1 VKSFLKHVFYQLKQY
16 MNIPRTIAYGIVGNY
31 NDISGKNIV
40 NQNIDHN
47 FDGDEDDISIIF
59 STSKGIFI
67 FDKQNN
73 ISKQILKGHSYGI
86 TRSTN
91 YWFAQRTVNRS
102 QPLPKHKRVSN
113 IIKFDINNYS
123 IKNLST
129 VVLGLQGEIHQ
140 IDLIGEQLY
149 VPYTGYNRILNYNL
163 CKNPLKNIS
172 DFRSEK
178 IELSIYEHSHLNSI
192 YVNNHFIYCIAHNR
206 TAHTNRSSEL
216 IRYSKLD
223 KTINIQ
229 DLNAHSAH
237 NIININRS
245 IYFCDSN
252 NNKLI
257 KDNDVIF
264 ESNKLLRGLSMTDDR
279 IYVGGSDIDFIGD
292 KRYSS
297 DVMVYIL
304 DIEGNQ
310 VGQLDFPG
318 LGNIYEI
325 RQLNGVDYSL
335 SNWRNYA
342 KE

>member
-1 VKSFLKHVFYQLKQY
+1 MS
-16 MNIPRTIAYGIVGNY
+16 IPRTISYGIVGNY
-31 NDISGKNIV
+31 NDVSGKNIS
-40 NQNIDHN
+40 NRNIDHN
-47 FDGDEDDISIIF
+47 FDGDEDDISIIY
-59 STSKGIFI
+59 SSSKGIFV
-67 FDKQNN
+67 FDKKNN

-91 YWFAQRTVNRS
+91 DWFAQRTVNRS

-113 IIKFDINNYS
+113 IVRFRIKKFSVIE
-123 IKNLST
+123 LST
-129 VVLGLQGEIHQ
+129 VILGLQGEIHQ

-149 VPYTGYNRILNYNL
+149 VPYTGYNQILIYDLNKNSYKRVTDL
-163 CKNPLKNIS
+163 CSN
-172 DFRSEK
+172 K

-192 YVNNHFIYCIAHNR
+192 YVDNNFIYCIAHNR

-223 KTINIQ
+223 KTISIQ

-237 NIININRS
+237 NIININGS

-252 NNKLI
+252 NNKLFR
-257 KDNDVIF
+257 DNNVIF
-264 ESNKLLRGLSMTDDR
+264 QSKKLLRGLSMTDDR
-279 IYVGGSDIDFIGD
+279 IYVGGSEIDFIEN

-297 DVMVYIL
+297 DATIYIL
-304 DIEGNQ
+304 DTGGNQ

-335 SNWRNYA
+335 SNWRNNA